1 MALEGTLR
9 DFSFADILQLIS
21 LQRKTG
27 VLTLRTKENLVTVS
41 FQDGC
46 IVGASTLNQ
55 HMEDMIGLILLKRG
69 EITKAELEGALRRQE
84 ETLQRLGRILI
95 DHHVV
100 PIETVRVALQQQILQ
115 IVYRVFRWLDGEY
128 HFSQETD
135 IDYDRDL
142 LQPMAADSII
152 MEGARMT
159 DEWPF
164 IDQRIPDRGVVL
176 RKADP
181 SRRLEVVDGGG
192 DFFND
197 FDFSFKTGDEASS
210 GGGLRDHQVTDS
222 QMLVYP
228 LVNGTNTVSEII
240 LESTLIEFETCK
252 ALAELLDRG
261 LIREATQEEVAREL
275 RRGVTLTSSTRF
287 SFGSLPWLAVPFLV
301 LLGFSLTVI
310 PRNPLNPAFELRN
323 TIWNQGVLESLSWVG
338 LDRVASE
345 AETSYYL
352 SGIYPTNI
360 DEVGTAPSRQ
370 VPNDPWG
377 RPYRLV
383 TRGGKLLVT
392 GTDAAGQPVQRL
404 ILSRGLAWEGTHE
417 RGERPQGPG
426 VRLID

>member
-27 VLTLRTKENLVTVS
+27 VLTLRTDENLVTVS

-55 HMEDMIGLILLKRG
+55 HTEDMIGLILLKRG
-69 EITKAELEGALRRQE
+69 EVSQAELDSALRRQE

-100 PIETVRVALQQQILQ
+100 PVETVRIALQQQILQ

-142 LQPMAADSII
+142 LEPMAANSII

-164 IDQRIPDRGVVL
+164 IDRRIPDRDVVF
-176 RKADP
+176 RKVDP
-181 SRRLEVVDGGG
+181 ERKLEVVEPVGDFIDDLEFNFGG
-192 DFFND
+192 DEG
-197 FDFSFKTGDEASS
+197 SVPKA
-210 GGGLRDHQVTDS
+210 LPDHQVTDN
-222 QMLVYP
+222 QMAVYP
-228 LVNGTNTVSEII
+228 LINGIDSVSEII
-240 LESTLIEFETCK
+240 FESTLIEFETCK
-252 ALAELLDRG
+252 AIAELFDRG
-261 LIREATQEEVAREL
+261 LIREATQEEIAREM
-275 RRGVTLTSSTRF
+275 RRGIESTKAPRW
-287 SFGSLPWLAVPFLV
+287 SIASLPWLALPFLV
-301 LLGFSLTVI
+301 LLGFSLMII
-310 PRNPLNPAFELRN
+310 PRNPINPGFALREDF
-323 TIWNQGVLESLSWVG
+323 WNRYVLQSLSWIS
-338 LDRVASE
+338 LDRVACQ
-345 AETSYYL
+345 AETSFYVN
-352 SGIYPTNI
+352 GTYPE
-360 DEVGTAPSRQ
+360 DAGQLAAASRE
-370 VPNDPWG
+370 PIPLDPWG

-392 GTDAAGQPVQRL
+392 GSDGSGQPIQSL
-404 ILSRGLAWEGTHE
+404 ILTRYLAWEAGGAKVAWST
-417 RGERPQGPG
+417 GPG
-426 VRLID
+426 VILIP

>member
-27 VLTLRTKENLVTVS
+27 VLTLRANENLVTVS

-55 HMEDMIGLILLKRG
+55 HTEDMIGLILLKRG
-69 EITKAELEGALRRQE
+69 EVTEAELEGALRRQE

-100 PIETVRVALQQQILQ
+100 PVETVRIALHQQILQ
-115 IVYRVFRWLDGEY
+115 IVYRVFRWADGEY
-128 HFSQETD
+128 HFSLETD

-164 IDQRIPDRGVVL
+164 IDQRIPDRDVVF
-176 RKADP
+176 RKVDS
-181 SRRLEVVDGGG
+181 SRRLEVVEGG
-192 DFFND
+192 DD
-197 FDFSFKTGDEASS
+197 FVGDLEFSFDGEDS
-210 GGGLRDHQVTDS
+210 GGSGSLPDDQVTEN
-222 QMLVYP
+222 QMAVYP
-228 LVNGTNTVSEII
+228 LINGKDSVNEII

-252 ALAELLDRG
+252 AVAELLDRG

-275 RRGVTLTSSTRF
+275 RRGVEMPKTQRWSPA
-287 SFGSLPWLAVPFLV
+287 SLPWLAVPFLV
-301 LLGFSLTVI
+301 LLGFALMIVN
-310 PRNPLNPAFELRN
+310 RNPANPGFSLREDL
-323 TIWNQGVLESLSWVG
+323 WDRYVLQSVSWIS
-338 LDRVASE
+338 LDRVACQ
-345 AETSYYL
+345 AETAFYL
-352 SGIYPTNI
+352 DGVYPESADQLTT
-360 DEVGTAPSRQ
+360 EYPGA
-370 VPNDPWG
+370 VPLDPWD

-383 TRGGKLLVT
+383 TRGEKLLVT
-392 GTDAAGQPVQRL
+392 GSDSSGQPIQSL
-404 ILSRGLAWEGTHE
+404 ILSRHLAWEGTSD
-417 RGERPQGPG
+417 RAGRSTGPG
-426 VRLID
+426 VQLVP

>member
-1 MALEGTLR
+1 
-9 DFSFADILQLIS
+9 
-21 LQRKTG
+21 
-27 VLTLRTKENLVTVS
+27 
-41 FQDGC
+41 
-46 IVGASTLNQ
+46 
-55 HMEDMIGLILLKRG
+55 
-69 EITKAELEGALRRQE
+69 
-84 ETLQRLGRILI
+84 
-95 DHHVV
+95 
-100 PIETVRVALQQQILQ
+100 
-115 IVYRVFRWLDGEY
+115 
-128 HFSQETD
+128 
-135 IDYDRDL
+135 
-142 LQPMAADSII
+142 
-152 MEGARMT
+152 
-159 DEWPF
+159 
-164 IDQRIPDRGVVL
+164 
-176 RKADP
+176 
-181 SRRLEVVDGGG
+181 
-192 DFFND
+192 
-197 FDFSFKTGDEASS
+197 
-210 GGGLRDHQVTDS
+210 
-222 QMLVYP
+222 
-228 LVNGTNTVSEII
+228 
-240 LESTLIEFETCK
+240 
-252 ALAELLDRG
+252 
-261 LIREATQEEVAREL
+261 
-275 RRGVTLTSSTRF
+275 VTLTSSTRF

-360 DEVGTAPSRQ
+360 DEVGTVPSRQ